1 MLFGSMLRASLFL
14 VSLIIFGIGGILFMA
29 GMLTRIDAVYY
40 AGIALVSLPLPVVC
54 YLAWTRASQISS
66 AEKSIP
72 EYVYR
77 NPGMKYNKSDSD
89 LHLTAESHTIP
100 ETTETI
106 ATADD
111 GTVFP

>member
-1 MLFGSMLRASLFL
+1 MLFGSMLRAILFL
-14 VSLIIFGIGGILFMA
+14 ISLIIFVIGGMLFMV
-29 GMLTRIDAVYY
+29 GMLMRIDAVYY
-40 AGIALVSLPLPVVC
+40 SGIALVSIPLPIVC
-54 YLAWTRASQISS
+54 YLAWTRTGTISS
-66 AEKSIP
+66 VEQNRP

-89 LHLTAESHTIP
+89 LHLTAESNTI
-100 ETTETI
+100 TST